1 MSSAALFLLT
11 AGLVCGRAAAEKKLV
26 YVTVVS
32 DINMWCISKEAVLN
46 CVAFLPRFLYGV
58 EGAHGTTLKIY
69 EIWGFL

>member
-1 MSSAALFLLT
+1 MSSAVLFLLT

-46 CVAFLPRFLYGV
+46 CVAFRL
-58 EGAHGTTLKIY
+58 
-69 EIWGFL
+69 GFSMVWRALTELH